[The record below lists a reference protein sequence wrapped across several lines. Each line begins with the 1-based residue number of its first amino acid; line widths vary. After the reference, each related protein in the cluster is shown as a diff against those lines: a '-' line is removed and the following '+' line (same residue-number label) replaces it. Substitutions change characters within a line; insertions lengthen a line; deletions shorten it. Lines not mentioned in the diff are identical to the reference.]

1 MQGGFFLANIQSG
14 LILNVLFIHQNF
26 PGQYRH
32 IVHALSTSGSAQILA
47 LGTEPLQERIPEQV
61 RALRYSITRGNTANI
76 HAWALETEA
85 HVIRGEA
92 CARAAHALRTDGYAP
107 DLICAHPGWGE
118 SLFLRFI
125 WPQTPI
131 IHYQEFYYQSIN
143 SDLDFDPATQ
153 GDRNWENAAQSSM
166 KNACLQL
173 ALEAS
178 NWNVCPTAFQ
188 RSTFPSH
195 WKDSISVIHDGIDT
209 SRACPNPQVEKL
221 ILHDGTVL
229 HPGAPIITFV
239 NRSLEPYRGCHTFIR
254 AIPELQRRCPN
265 GRIVLVG
272 QTTGVSYGSACPQG
286 EWKDLFLAE
295 IEGNYDPSRVHFTG
309 PLPYDNFLQLLQ
321 LSQAH
326 VYLTYPFVL
335 SWSLLEAMSTQCAI
349 VGSATAP
356 VQEVIQHGHNGLLVD
371 FFDHQALAE
380 SVADL
385 LHNRKLAEELGR
397 NARATILKNYSLE
410 QCVPRHLA
418 LMNMVASGA
427 LDRRR

>member
-1 MQGGFFLANIQSG
+1 MKS
-14 LILNVLFIHQNF
+14 ILFVHQNF
-26 PGQYRH
+26 PGQY
-32 IVHALSTSGSAQILA
+32 INILRNISSQSSINVIG
-47 LGTEPLQERIPEQV
+47 LGIETNQAEIPNPGKYI
-61 RALRYSITRGNTANI
+61 RYSLGRGNGKNI
-76 HAWALETEA
+76 HPWVLEAESK
-85 HVIRGEA
+85 VIRGEA
-92 CARAAHALRTDGYAP
+92 CAATASYLKNKGFEP
-107 DLICAHPGWGE
+107 DIICAHPGWGE
-118 SLFLRFI
+118 SLYLDQI
-125 WPQTPI
+125 WPKTPI
-131 IHYQEFYYQSIN
+131 LLYQEFYYQPCN

-153 GDRNWENAAQSSM
+153 GEMSWRKAARGQM
-166 KNACLQL
+166 KNATIQL

-178 NWNVCPTAFQ
+178 SWNVCPTAFQ
-188 RSTFPSH
+188 QSTFPIH
-195 WKDSISVIHDGIDT
+195 WQENISVIHDGIDT
-209 SRACPNPQVEKL
+209 KRAHPNHSVKPLKL
-221 ILHDGTVL
+221 PDGTKL
-229 HPGAPIITFV
+229 RRGEPIITFV

-254 AIPELQRRCPN
+254 AIPELQRRCPKASIVIV
-265 GRIVLVG
+265 GRE
-272 QTTGVSYGSACPQG
+272 TGVSYGATCPKG

-295 IEGNYDPSRVHFTG
+295 IEGQYDPSRVHFTG
-309 PLPYDNFLQLLQ
+309 QLAYGDFLQLLQ

-335 SWSLLEAMSTQCAI
+335 SWSMLEAMSTQCAI

-385 LHNRKLAEELGR
+385 LHNRELAEELGR